1 MLGERWWICTSN
13 AQIKSKERVEKFA
26 EVFTAQREVE
36 AMCNL
41 IPDEMYEPRTTYL
54 EPTCGEGVFLLEILR
69 RKFKRC
75 KSRKDYS
82 TAINSIYGMDI
93 QTDNVKITIENIISL
108 CEEYFKPSKADI
120 ETINNHIIMCDS
132 LKIMMLLNALQGDEK

>member
-1 MLGERWWICTSN
+1 MSN

>member
-1 MLGERWWICTSN
+1 MSN

-26 EVFTAQREVE
+26 EVLTAQREVE

-41 IPDEMYEPRTTYL
+41 IPNEMYEPRTTYL

-93 QTDNVKITIENIISL
+93 QADNVKITIENIISL

>member
-1 MLGERWWICTSN
+1 MSN

-54 EPTCGEGVFLLEILR
+54 EPTCGEGIFLLEILR

-93 QTDNVKITIENIISL
+93 QADNVKITIENIISL

>member
-1 MLGERWWICTSN
+1 MSN

-41 IPDEMYEPRTTYL
+41 IPDEMYEPQTTYL

-93 QTDNVKITIENIISL
+93 QADNVKVTIENIISL
-108 CEEYFKPSKADI
+108 CKEYFKPSKADI

>member
-1 MLGERWWICTSN
+1 MSN

-75 KSRKDYS
+75 KSRKDYG

-93 QTDNVKITIENIISL
+93 QADNVKITIENIVSL

>member
-1 MLGERWWICTSN
+1 MSN

-54 EPTCGEGVFLLEILR
+54 EPTCGEGAFLLEILR

-93 QTDNVKITIENIISL
+93 QADNVKITIENIISL
-108 CEEYFKPSKADI
+108 CEEYFKPSKVDI

>member
-1 MLGERWWICTSN
+1 MSN

-41 IPDEMYEPRTTYL
+41 IPDEMYEPQTTYL

-93 QTDNVKITIENIISL
+93 QADNVKVTIENIISL

>member
-1 MLGERWWICTSN
+1 MSN

-93 QTDNVKITIENIISL
+93 QADNVKITIENIVSL

>member
-1 MLGERWWICTSN
+1 MSN

-54 EPTCGEGVFLLEILR
+54 EPTCGEGAFLLEILR

-93 QTDNVKITIENIISL
+93 QADNVKITIENIISL

>member
-1 MLGERWWICTSN
+1 MSN

-41 IPDEMYEPRTTYL
+41 IPDEMYEPQTTYL

-93 QTDNVKITIENIISL
+93 QADNVKVTIENIISL
-108 CEEYFKPSKADI
+108 CKEYFKPSKADI
-120 ETINNHIIMCDS
+120 EAINNHIIMCDS

>member
-1 MLGERWWICTSN
+1 MSN

-41 IPDEMYEPRTTYL
+41 IPDEMHEPRTTYL
-54 EPTCGEGVFLLEILR
+54 EPTCGEGAFLLEILR

-93 QTDNVKITIENIISL
+93 QADNVKITIENIISL

>member
-1 MLGERWWICTSN
+1 MSN

-26 EVFTAQREVE
+26 EVFTAQREVD

-41 IPDEMYEPRTTYL
+41 IPNEMYEPRTTYL

-93 QTDNVKITIENIISL
+93 QADNVKITIENIVSL

>member
-1 MLGERWWICTSN
+1 MSN

-93 QTDNVKITIENIISL
+93 QADNVKITIENIISL

>member
-1 MLGERWWICTSN
+1 MSN

-36 AMCNL
+36 AMCNI

>member
-1 MLGERWWICTSN
+1 MSN

-54 EPTCGEGVFLLEILR
+54 EPTCGEGAFLLEILR

-93 QTDNVKITIENIISL
+93 QADNVKITIENIISL

-132 LKIMMLLNALQGDEK
+132 LKIMMLLNALRGDEK